1 MTPEGEAEQSLN
13 WLTAQCLQ
21 QPGAGQ
27 GTARGE
33 PGHSQEPPVGL
44 PCGGTGILNNPA
56 VPSTLLQHQMDYSN
70 LLIVAFNKCSTESN
84 TAILYL

>member
-27 GTARGE
+27 GTARS
-33 PGHSQEPPVGL
+33 PLSASHVGK
-44 PCGGTGILNNPA
+44 TGILNNPA

-84 TAILYL
+84 CNFVPIKLKH